1 MASIMDYLFK
11 TSKQREAER
20 LEREEIERFKIE
32 NPGVP
37 PPLTEAE
44 KAQLQRDEEN
54 RRLNVWS
61 DTFFIRAYSF
71 ILRFRTFFFKRCCYS
86 SSSIYLPHGCTLAKR

>member
-11 TSKQREAER
+11 TAKQREAER

-44 KAQLQRDEEN
+44 KAQLLRDEEN

-61 DTFFIRAYSF
+61 DTSFFALIQLSYVSA
-71 ILRFRTFFFKRCCYS
+71 RFFNSAITFSVASTSWVY
-86 SSSIYLPHGCTLAKR
+86 IG